1 MIRDPDRE
9 IVPGACA
16 HTFKCD
22 VGLEAPS
29 LLQTVKRIVLPAADG
44 QSEVEPS
51 RLELPGEPSHGGR
64 ALLAGAASENERT
77 ELEEAVRFLRDLFG
91 DGLGHP
97 AAETFKEARSCGS
110 PITSSKR
117 ARKRLGVQDREGW
130 FRPGVAGGFQWLP
143 KMTPRTDTS
152 PSLPSSSSLLSM
164 VNEKPKK
171 NTLYDDDFF
180 VLFEHALESSGSK
193 RGRPLEAVEEYGLAA
208 NLLSLP
214 GAPCRSPSPA
224 APRRP

>member
-1 MIRDPDRE
+1 MRLTRLCLARERVGGSSAFGNAARSVLLLERDPDDPDRE

-77 ELEEAVRFLRDLFG
+77 ELEEAVGFLRDLFG

-152 PSLPSSSSLLSM
+152 PFAP
-164 VNEKPKK
+164 
-171 NTLYDDDFF
+171 F
-180 VLFEHALESSGSK
+180 VVF
-193 RGRPLEAVEEYGLAA
+193 
-208 NLLSLP
+208 
-214 GAPCRSPSPA
+214 APFNG
-224 APRRP
+224 